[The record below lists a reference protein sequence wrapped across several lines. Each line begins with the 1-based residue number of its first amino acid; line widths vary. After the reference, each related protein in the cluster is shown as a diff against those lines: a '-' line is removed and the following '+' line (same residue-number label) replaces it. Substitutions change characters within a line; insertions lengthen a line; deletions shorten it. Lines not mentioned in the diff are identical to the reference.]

1 MQKKVNFSVVYLT
14 LSRLR
19 YDLPVEVKL
28 FVQSQLG
35 LREGGGQAIYLQNI
49 SLKRCLPS
57 SIIPER

>member
-1 MQKKVNFSVVYLT
+1 MTNTKKVNFSVVYLT

-35 LREGGGQAIYLQNI
+35 LREGGASYLPTEHI
-49 SLKRCLPS
+49 AEEVSP
-57 SIIPER
+57 